1 MFGLSPYNRRRN
13 EVNRRDHSIFDF
25 ENFFERFFDDS
36 LFPSILSTGRDFKVD
51 IKDNPNEYVVEA
63 ELPGIEKDQ
72 INIELKD
79 DILTIT
85 VERKE
90 EIQEERE
97 NYIRRE
103 RKYGTLSRS
112 FYVENIKNEDVTAKF
127 NNGILRIVLPKKEN
141 KQPKGRKID
150 IM

>member
-13 EVNRRDHSIFDF
+13 EVNRRDQSIFDF

-36 LFPSILSTGRDFKVD
+36 LFSSILNTGRDFKVD

-63 ELPGIEKDQ
+63 ELPGIAKDQ

-127 NNGILRIVLPKKEN
+127 NNGVLKIVLPKKEN